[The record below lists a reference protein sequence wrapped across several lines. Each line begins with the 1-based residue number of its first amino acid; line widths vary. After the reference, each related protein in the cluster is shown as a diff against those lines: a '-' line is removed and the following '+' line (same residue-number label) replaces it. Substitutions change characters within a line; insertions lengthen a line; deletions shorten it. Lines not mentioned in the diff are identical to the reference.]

1 MPDETADDSTDE
13 DRALSGAYA
22 AAADLAAWTRRLREM
37 NVSVSGH
44 ALEWTMNCLMTELWD
59 QFFSQT
65 EIRNAF
71 NEALD
76 DMNRYAA
83 GEERR

>member
-1 MPDETADDSTDE
+1 
-13 DRALSGAYA
+13 
-22 AAADLAAWTRRLREM
+22 M